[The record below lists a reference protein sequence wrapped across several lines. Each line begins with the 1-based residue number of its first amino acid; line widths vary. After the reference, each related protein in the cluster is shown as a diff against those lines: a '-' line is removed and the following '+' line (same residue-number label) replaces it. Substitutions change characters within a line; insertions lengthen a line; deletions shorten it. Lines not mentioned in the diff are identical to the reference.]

1 MKRHVRDAGVA
12 GSNPAAPTIDFKH
25 FIIPSFGSRNEMRN
39 DLMAAVIGLRGLRA
53 IGIEHRRGCANG
65 GG

>member
-1 MKRHVRDAGVA
+1 MKQHVRDAGVA

-53 IGIEHRRGCANG
+53 IGD
-65 GG
+65 

>member
-1 MKRHVRDAGVA
+1 MSGVVAYNNLLWEQRVA

-39 DLMAAVIGLRGLRA
+39 ELMAAVLGLRGLRA
-53 IGIEHRRGCANG
+53 IGD
-65 GG
+65 